1 MSAAPGSRASSSCWP
16 TGSRSPRDTSRV
28 PSGQVAASV
37 TEQSLAVSSPEP
49 CSRAAADW
57 AASAEGGHSTSSS
70 SPRLSQVHIGGN
82 TALTGPRAPAEQ
94 WNCPIPEARA
104 ATVGAVPAE
113 TVTTGWTWES
123 RGLELEVL
131 WPPSAEAAQ
140 SAAAREHGS
149 GDDTANDC
157 SVTLAATWPDGT
169 RLVSLGDL
177 EPVGQQ
183 ELLAL
188 DPGAAD
194 IVKVAHHGSRFQH
207 EPLYQHLGASVALVP
222 AEIGR
227 AHV

>member
-70 SPRLSQVHIGGN
+70 SPRLSQVHPVVTVSAG
-82 TALTGPRAPAEQ
+82 TAPTVA
-94 WNCPIPEARA
+94 ARA
-104 ATVGAVPAE
+104 SGIGQFHCSAGARGPVSAVLPPM
-113 TVTTGWTWES
+113 WTWES

-188 DPGAAD
+188 DR
-194 IVKVAHHGSRFQH
+194 KSTRLNSSHVAISYAVFC
-207 EPLYQHLGASVALVP
+207 LKK
-222 AEIGR
+222 
-227 AHV
+227 